1 MGFGKSLQE
10 KESQGYKMEKIK
22 IRLEHEHSAKLLER
36 SKKVLAGGV
45 SSEFRK
51 FNHPH
56 ALFYESAS
64 GVHIKDV
71 DGNVYLDFTLS
82 QGPMIVGHSHPHVL
96 NRIESS
102 IAKGQLFAGQH
113 ELEIELAEK
122 LNRHIPSAE
131 MMRFCLDGS
140 TAVQT
145 ALRIARAKTKK
156 NKFIRFE
163 GHYHGWLDNMSWG
176 LTQDEGSMG
185 ERHSPVAVPWT
196 EGIAKG
202 SQDEFIILPWND
214 IDLVNRT
221 IVQHHEEIAAI
232 ITEPIMCNSGCILP
246 EPGFLQGL
254 RETTEKYGIA
264 LIFDEVITGFR
275 TALGGAQQFYGV
287 TPDLSVFAKA
297 MASGFPISAIA
308 GKKQWMQLVADSKVI
323 HAGTMNSACALIAA
337 ALGTLEVLEES
348 GTHERIFR
356 LGKRLMHGLERVS
369 QETGQNLLVQGLGPM
384 FHTGFCDLK
393 KIKEFRNLRHYEQ
406 PKSKMFVQG
415 LQQRGIRV
423 IGRGLWY
430 ISSVHTEDHINHAIL
445 MAKDTLEELK
455 SAEL

>member
-1 MGFGKSLQE
+1 MGKV
-10 KESQGYKMEKIK
+10 K
-22 IRLEHEHSAKLLER
+22 IRLEYEQSAKLLER

-71 DGNVYLDFTLS
+71 DGNIYLDFTLS

-96 NRIESS
+96 NRIESIMS
-102 IAKGQLFAGQH
+102 KGQLFAGQH
-113 ELEIELAEK
+113 KLEVELAEK

-145 ALRIARAKTKK
+145 GLRIARAKTKK

-163 GHYHGWLDNMSWG
+163 GHYHGWLDNVSWG
-176 LTQDEGSMG
+176 LTQDEHSMG

-196 EGIAKG
+196 EGIAKD
-202 SQDEFIILPWND
+202 SQAEFIILPWND
-214 IDLVNRT
+214 LDLVNQT
-221 IVQHHEEIAAI
+221 VANHHDEIAAI

-246 EPGFLQGL
+246 EPGYLKGL
-254 RETTEKYGIA
+254 REITEKYNLA

-275 TALGGAQQFYGV
+275 TSLGGAQQYYGV
-287 TPDLSVFAKA
+287 TPDISVFAKA
-297 MASGFPISAIA
+297 IASGFPISAIV
-308 GKKQWMQLVADSKVI
+308 GKKDWMQLVADSKVI

-356 LGKRLMHGLERVS
+356 LGKRLMEGLDRAS

-384 FHTGFCDLK
+384 FHTSFSDLK
-393 KIKEFRNLRHYEQ
+393 KIKEFRDLRHCEQ

-415 LQQRGIRV
+415 LQQRGVRI

-430 ISSVHTEDHINHAIL
+430 ISSVHTEEHIDHAIL
-445 MAKDTLEELK
+445 MAKDALKELK
-455 SAEL
+455 SM

>member
-10 KESQGYKMEKIK
+10 KESQRYKMEKIK